1 VAILNFLIKKLWI
14 FIPIKVFLCP
24 YRSLSSIL
32 YRPFLTLRYRNIN
45 DCGGPLN
52 ISVIIIYSGFQVQMI
67 QRYIHTISLAIS
79 GVIPQG
85 HSWLE
90 ESACIAYHGF
100 VKLCSL
106 ASTKGFI
113 TRIDM
118 YTPSPLLSFIFRKDV
133 VTLCYSIFRFSIRRK
148 EKRRV
153 KRPHIVHRKK
163 EGKIGKP
170 SPFNGRRKQRNCPFP
185 TNVLLQGGSTRWYF
199 LFDLSIAVEIFLEF
213 FYFLLSLKICCLVF
227 TDFSKLDRCWS
238 GHY

>member
-1 VAILNFLIKKLWI
+1 M
-14 FIPIKVFLCP
+14 
-24 YRSLSSIL
+24 S
-32 YRPFLTLRYRNIN
+32 LRYRNIN

-52 ISVIIIYSGFQVQMI
+52 ISVIIINSGFQVQII

-90 ESACIAYHGF
+90 ESACIAYNGF
-100 VKLCSL
+100 VNLCSL

-133 VTLCYSIFRFSIRRK
+133 KSIFRFSIRRK
-148 EKRRV
+148 EKQRV
-153 KRPHIVHRKK
+153 KRPHTVHRKK

-170 SPFNGRRKQRNCPFP
+170 SPFNGRRKQRNCPTCAATGREYP
-185 TNVLLQGGSTRWYF
+185 VI
-199 LFDLSIAVEIFLEF
+199 LFI
-213 FYFLLSLKICCLVF
+213 
-227 TDFSKLDRCWS
+227 
-238 GHY
+238 